1 MKNKSKYRPLYIP
14 LEAHQKLMRAY
25 YKMAGKV
32 TKGKVPLKAEFFTEV
47 IEKGLEKCKPEI

>member
-1 MKNKSKYRPLYIP
+1 MKAKIKYRPLYIP
-14 LEAHQKLMRAY
+14 FETHQKLMRAY

-47 IEKGLEKCKPEI
+47 IEKGLERNE